1 MSPELLNYGNAIWHG
16 VVGAELLKDELGIW
30 DEDILNAVR
39 HHTTGAAI
47 MSKLEQVIYMA
58 DYIEPARD
66 FDGVQTARKI
76 TADDLGAGVAY
87 QTKHTLQY
95 LIANNKPVYPKTI
108 ETYNA
113 WVPKYERKINQMD
126 SKQLLEMAVKA
137 GDGRRAEDIVALKVD
152 QISPMA
158 DYFVIM
164 TGGSDRQVQA
174 IANAIIEKAHEEKVN
189 IGSVEGKNHAQWV
202 LIDLG
207 DVVVHVFREET
218 RAFYN
223 LEKLWSDAPM
233 VNISKWVND

>member
-1 MSPELLNYGNAIWHG
+1 
-16 VVGAELLKDELGIW
+16 
-30 DEDILNAVR
+30 
-39 HHTTGAAI
+39 
-47 MSKLEQVIYMA
+47 
-58 DYIEPARD
+58 
-66 FDGVQTARKI
+66 
-76 TADDLGAGVAY
+76 
-87 QTKHTLQY
+87 
-95 LIANNKPVYPKTI
+95 
-108 ETYNA
+108 
-113 WVPKYERKINQMD
+113 MD

-137 GDGRRAEDIVALKVD
+137 GDGRRADDIVALKVD

>member
-1 MSPELLNYGNAIWHG
+1 
-16 VVGAELLKDELGIW
+16 
-30 DEDILNAVR
+30 
-39 HHTTGAAI
+39 
-47 MSKLEQVIYMA
+47 
-58 DYIEPARD
+58 
-66 FDGVQTARKI
+66 
-76 TADDLGAGVAY
+76 
-87 QTKHTLQY
+87 
-95 LIANNKPVYPKTI
+95 
-108 ETYNA
+108 
-113 WVPKYERKINQMD
+113 MD

-189 IGSVEGKNHAQWV
+189 IGSFEGKNHAQWV

-233 VNISKWVND
+233 VNISEWVND